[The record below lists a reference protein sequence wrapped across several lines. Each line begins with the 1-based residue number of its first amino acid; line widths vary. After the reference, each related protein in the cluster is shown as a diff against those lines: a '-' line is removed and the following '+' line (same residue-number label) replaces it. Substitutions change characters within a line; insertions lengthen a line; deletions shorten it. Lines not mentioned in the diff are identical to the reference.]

1 MNYPH
6 SSMIVGEMGLIVDA
20 THGCYPCQQ
29 LGAEPKPYSQLISNH
44 NNLSKIGIVIDV
56 HNEYDE
62 SRCPEE
68 EFGPRAKTSYIIMR
82 MLDGLVM
89 KFMWDPSLNRYTHN
103 DGNQIIWNVT
113 PKRYGVHYNIWSKY
127 GGAEEGG
134 WWYDRGELLEYQ
146 AFNNE
151 DTANEVAEKVRKVA
165 EELSEDSKKQHGE
178 AMLASMEWLDARG
191 LDADYL
197 PEPNGEEEYYV
208 MVTDSLPQF
217 DDETPHYE

>member
-1 MNYPH
+1 M
-6 SSMIVGEMGLIVDA
+6 
-20 THGCYPCQQ
+20 
-29 LGAEPKPYSQLISNH
+29 
-44 NNLSKIGIVIDV
+44 
-56 HNEYDE
+56 
-62 SRCPEE
+62 
-68 EFGPRAKTSYIIMR
+68 AKTTLNQKGIAMSYIYEAFKQVCDQSKPAKTWYVC
-82 MLDGLVM
+82 LC
-89 KFMWDPSLNRYTHN
+89 T
-103 DGNQIIWNVT
+103 NQ
-113 PKRYGVHYNIWSKY
+113 RCY

-165 EELSEDSKKQHGE
+165 EELSLDSKRQHGE

-217 DDETPHYE
+217 SNETPHYE